1 MHYAKY
7 QKGAVGSILLHSDRG
22 IDSPD
27 THEHS
32 NENIDKTRTHLNYD
46 LKDRGG
52 LTAYEYYKKRID
64 DIASETK
71 ERTGKSIRKDAVT
84 LCSWAVTAPK
94 DLSEEKLQDFFKGAY
109 EWFAERYGADN
120 IVTAAVHMDEQTPHM
135 HLQFTPIIEKDG
147 VRKLCAKDMETRR
160 TLSTAHQKLQNRLQQ
175 ALGCEVNLLNGA
187 TENGSKTVLELKNDA
202 LKQSVA
208 ESEDKIR
215 QAEELQQQVSTMQ
228 EQVDILQE
236 QALAYEIPTGKKK
249 LLESKEDFES
259 RTRLKQKE
267 VALEVKEKSLDE
279 RETRLFE
286 RESDFDGTVQAE
298 AKHWVATEA
307 NKTISKL
314 THQIKQVQAESAR
327 NQQQAQQQLQ
337 QMQRQITLLEEK
349 NEQLRSE
356 KSMLASYVEQE
367 HESWTGEMMCAEDLV
382 PQAYPELQKQLKQRK
397 RGHDME
403 R

>member
-71 ERTGKSIRKDAVT
+71 ERTGKNIRKDAVT

-94 DLSEEKLQDFFKGAY
+94 DLQEEKLQDFFKGAY

-135 HLQFTPIIEKDG
+135 HLQFTPIVEKDG
-147 VRKLCAKDMETRR
+147 VRKLCAKDIETRR
-160 TLSTAHQKLQNRLQQ
+160 TLSTAHQKLQNHLQQ

-187 TENGSKTVLELKNDA
+187 TENGSKTILELKNDA
-202 LKQSVA
+202 LKQSLV
-208 ESEDKIR
+208 ESEEKIR
-215 QAEELQQQVSTMQ
+215 QAEELQ
-228 EQVDILQE
+228 ERVDTLQE

-249 LLESKEDFES
+249 LLESKEDYES

-267 VALEVKEKSLDE
+267 VALEAKEKSLDE
-279 RETRLFE
+279 RETRLSE
-286 RESDFDGTVQAE
+286 RESDFNGTVQAE

-307 NKTISKL
+307 NKTINKL
-314 THQIKQVQAESAR
+314 TQEVRIAQAESER
-327 NQQQAQQQLQ
+327 IKQQAQQQLQ
-337 QMQRQITLLEEK
+337 QMQRQLE
-349 NEQLRSE
+349 Q
-356 KSMLASYVEQE
+356 AEQE
-367 HESWTGEMMCAEDLV
+367 KQKLETQKRILADYIEQENYDWTGRIECAEDLV
-382 PQAYPELQKQLKQRK
+382 PRAFPELQKNLKSRK
-397 RGHDME
+397 NEYDME
-403 R
+403 L

>member
-27 THEHS
+27 THKHS

-71 ERTGKSIRKDAVT
+71 ERTGKNIRKDAVT

-94 DLSEEKLQDFFKGAY
+94 DLQEEKLQDFFKGAY

-135 HLQFTPIIEKDG
+135 HLQFTPIVEKDG
-147 VRKLCAKDMETRR
+147 VRKLCAKDIETRR
-160 TLSTAHQKLQNRLQQ
+160 TLSTAHQKLQNHLQQ

-187 TENGSKTVLELKNDA
+187 TENGSKTILELKNDA
-202 LKQSVA
+202 LKQSLV
-208 ESEDKIR
+208 ESEEKIR
-215 QAEELQQQVSTMQ
+215 QAEELQ
-228 EQVDILQE
+228 ERVDTLQE

-249 LLESKEDFES
+249 LLESKEDYES

-267 VALEVKEKSLDE
+267 VALEAKEKSLDE
-279 RETRLFE
+279 RETRLSE
-286 RESDFDGTVQAE
+286 RESDFNGTVQAE

-307 NKTISKL
+307 NKTINKL
-314 THQIKQVQAESAR
+314 TQEVRIAQAESER
-327 NQQQAQQQLQ
+327 IKQQAQQQLQ
-337 QMQRQITLLEEK
+337 QMQRQLE
-349 NEQLRSE
+349 Q
-356 KSMLASYVEQE
+356 AEQE
-367 HESWTGEMMCAEDLV
+367 KQKLEIQKIILADYIEQENYDWTGRIECAEDLV
-382 PQAYPELQKQLKQRK
+382 PRAFPELQKNLKSRK
-397 RGHDME
+397 NEYDME
-403 R
+403 L

>member
-71 ERTGKSIRKDAVT
+71 ERTGKNIRKDAVT

-94 DLSEEKLQDFFKGAY
+94 DLQEEKLQDFFKGAY

-135 HLQFTPIIEKDG
+135 HLQFTPIVEKDG
-147 VRKLCAKDMETRR
+147 VRKLCAKDIETRR
-160 TLSTAHQKLQNRLQQ
+160 TLSTAHQKLQNHLQQ

-187 TENGSKTVLELKNDA
+187 TENGSKTILELKNDA
-202 LKQSVA
+202 LKQSLV
-208 ESEDKIR
+208 ESEEKIC
-215 QAEELQQQVSTMQ
+215 QAEELQ
-228 EQVDILQE
+228 ERVDTLQE

-249 LLESKEDFES
+249 LLESKEDYES

-267 VALEVKEKSLDE
+267 VALEAKEKSLDE
-279 RETRLFE
+279 RETRLSE
-286 RESDFDGTVQAE
+286 RESDFNGTVQAE
-298 AKHWVATEA
+298 AKHWVAAEA
-307 NKTISKL
+307 NKTINKL
-314 THQIKQVQAESAR
+314 TQEVRIAQAESER
-327 NQQQAQQQLQ
+327 IKQQAQQQLQ
-337 QMQRQITLLEEK
+337 QMQRQLE
-349 NEQLRSE
+349 Q
-356 KSMLASYVEQE
+356 AEQE
-367 HESWTGEMMCAEDLV
+367 KQKLETQKRILADYIEQENYDWTGRIECAEDLV
-382 PQAYPELQKQLKQRK
+382 PRAFPELQKNLKSRK
-397 RGHDME
+397 NEYDME
-403 R
+403 L

>member
-1 MHYAKY
+1 MHYSKY
-7 QKGAVGSILLHSDRG
+7 QKGAVGSILLHSNRG

-32 NENIDKTRTHLNYD
+32 NESIDKTRTHLNYD

-94 DLSEEKLQDFFKGAY
+94 DLPEEKLQDFFKGAY

-120 IVTAAVHMDEQTPHM
+120 IVTAVVHMDEQTPHM

-147 VRKLCAKDMETRR
+147 VRKLCAKEIETRR
-160 TLSTAHQKLQNRLQQ
+160 TLSTAHQNLQNRLQQ

-187 TENGSKTVLELKNDA
+187 TENGSKTVLELKNDV

-228 EQVDILQE
+228 EQVDILQK

-337 QMQRQITLLEEK
+337 QMQNQITLLEEK

-382 PQAYPELQKQLKQRK
+382 PQAYPELQLKQRK

>member
-71 ERTGKSIRKDAVT
+71 ERTGKNIRKDAVT

-94 DLSEEKLQDFFKGAY
+94 DLQEEKLQDFFRGAY

-135 HLQFTPIIEKDG
+135 HLQFTPIVEKDG
-147 VRKLCAKDMETRR
+147 VRKLCAKDIETRR
-160 TLSTAHQKLQNRLQQ
+160 TLSTAHQKLQNHLQQ

-187 TENGSKTVLELKNDA
+187 TENGSKTILELKNDA
-202 LKQSVA
+202 LKQSLV
-208 ESEDKIR
+208 ESEEKIR
-215 QAEELQQQVSTMQ
+215 QAEELQ
-228 EQVDILQE
+228 ERVDTLQE

-249 LLESKEDFES
+249 LLESKEDYES

-267 VALEVKEKSLDE
+267 VALEAKEKSLDE
-279 RETRLFE
+279 RE
-286 RESDFDGTVQAE
+286 SDFNGTVQAE
-298 AKHWVATEA
+298 AKHWVAAEA
-307 NKTISKL
+307 NKTINKL
-314 THQIKQVQAESAR
+314 TQEVRIAQAESER
-327 NQQQAQQQLQ
+327 IKQQAQQQLQ
-337 QMQRQITLLEEK
+337 QMQRQLE
-349 NEQLRSE
+349 Q
-356 KSMLASYVEQE
+356 AEQE
-367 HESWTGEMMCAEDLV
+367 KQKLETQKRILADYIEQENYDWTGRIECAEDLV
-382 PQAYPELQKQLKQRK
+382 PRAFPELQKNLKSRK
-397 RGHDME
+397 NEYDME
-403 R
+403 L